1 MHPHPRSRHN
11 VVRLFPQCSW
21 MVRQVPHAL
30 PQWRSCRGYRGI
42 ILRLLRGCPCPGA
55 RDGASVQ
62 FYISTVIED
71 HRKICLN
78 INFVVEMSDS
88 GDLSTRKL
96 AGHEIFDPTAAPVTR
111 SRGRASRL
119 KNPERFFSGLISRD
133 STDRRITGLSS
144 LLRFFTPPAA
154 SLPPA
159 SSAVMAIAQCHDAD
173 NEGDDTSRNSRERG
187 TKH

>member
-1 MHPHPRSRHN
+1 LGKPAGRIWRSSEQLPDRRSLTRRCDYQDGWTHSVHPHPRSRHN

-42 ILRLLRGCPCPGA
+42 IPRLLRGCPCPGA

-71 HRKICLN
+71 HRKICRN

-88 GDLSTRKL
+88 GVYPGFAAFLT
-96 AGHEIFDPTAAPVTR
+96 AGIVIPGGR
-111 SRGRASRL
+111 S
-119 KNPERFFSGLISRD
+119 PE
-133 STDRRITGLSS
+133 
-144 LLRFFTPPAA
+144 A
-154 SLPPA
+154 
-159 SSAVMAIAQCHDAD
+159 
-173 NEGDDTSRNSRERG
+173 
-187 TKH
+187 